1 MARPAPGREAAV
13 AQALKTFRVIG
24 SPGFPM
30 DERRLREAAGASYD
44 RGYSKAGVARQMY
57 AITASGDRTKAL
69 HNLRLP
75 TTVIHGAE
83 DPLINPSGGR
93 ATAKAIPGARLR
105 IIEGM
110 GHDLPQ
116 ALWPT
121 FVEEISSNASRVL
134 GEPVAVRPT
143 QAFGPTNSSSLATST
158 LRET

>member
-1 MARPAPGREAAV
+1 MTAATV
-13 AQALKTFRVIG
+13 
-24 SPGFPM
+24 
-30 DERRLREAAGASYD
+30 
-44 RGYSKAGVARQMY
+44 KAGVARQLH
-57 AITASGDRTKAL
+57 AITASGDRTEAL

-75 TTVIHGAE
+75 ATVIHGAE

-110 GHDLPQ
+110 GHDLPR

-121 FVEEISSNASRVL
+121 FVEEITSNATRAV
-134 GEPVAVRPT
+134 GEPVANGRPT
-143 QAFGPTNSSSLATST
+143 QAFGPTNSSSLATSA